1 MTLSNDLLKAAAEL
15 VIARNEPPIA
25 LLQRYFKPQYTAAL
39 RLMDR
44 LVQAGVVVISSDGMR
59 TVAPAHRT
67 HCQLDAPVQPA
78 DNSHTASLS
87 VVLPSMKYQ
96 TTLDRIR
103 GKKLSKGELR
113 QLRENALRLH
123 AQGDV
128 DAQTVLDEI
137 DLASPADKEIVFM
150 GFCPDADSNNRL
162 DTEWKAKGICSF
174 QYPESEHQLA
184 RFNDI
189 WPGDLIV
196 LKKTQQFGKTMRL
209 YGHGRVT
216 GVKYAPD
223 GVRYLEM
230 NWSSQ
235 DSVIEVPLMGA
246 GSTVNVKSIE
256 QVEAEMP
263 ADFYRW
269 LNQDDNSLT

>member
-1 MTLSNDLLKAAAEL
+1 MPLS
-15 VIARNEPPIA
+15 
-25 LLQRYFKPQYTAAL
+25 
-39 RLMDR
+39 
-44 LVQAGVVVISSDGMR
+44 VVISVDGIR
-59 TVAPAHRT
+59 TAPPARTT
-67 HCQLDAPVQPA
+67 HCQLSGSIQPA
-78 DNSHTASLS
+78 DNTQTASPAMGVPS
-87 VVLPSMKYQ
+87 VKYQ
-96 TTLDRIR
+96 STLNMIR
-103 GKKLSKGELR
+103 SKKLSKGELR
-113 QLRENALRLH
+113 QLRENAVKRH

-150 GFCPDADSNNRL
+150 GFCPDADINNRL
-162 DTEWKAKGICSF
+162 DTEWRAKDICTF

-184 RFNDI
+184 RFNNI

-196 LKKTQQFGKTMRL
+196 LKKTQEFGKTMRL

-216 GVKYAPD
+216 GVKYTLD

-230 NWSSQ
+230 NWSNQ

-263 ADFYRW
+263 VDFYRW
-269 LNQDDNSLT
+269 LNQDGHPLT